1 MACII
6 IIDLFGAIYYTS
18 KDLCYN
24 LKIDKLAEA
33 ILNLNSAFRSLKQR
47 RPVCLE
53 SLP

>member
-1 MACII
+1 MAC

-18 KDLCYN
+18 EDLCYN

-33 ILNLNSAFRSLKQR
+33 ILNLNSAFRSSLKQR
-47 RPVCLE
+47 RPVCLG